1 MRKNIL
7 LFVLVLVISLA
18 TAPYFGALYD
28 RFSPQQGSTFWGLDE
43 NDALSFV
50 GFFVAYV
57 FFTPFIFELLGKG
70 NKKKWIIGLIVPPT
84 LLWIFAD
91 IYYIYIPISLGLV
104 GFALAKL
111 ISIIISKLKKPNL
124 PMVVK

>member
-18 TAPYFGALYD
+18 TAPYFGGWYD
-28 RFSPQQGSTFWGLDE
+28 KFSPHYGSWTYSKEDSVFFTG
-43 NDALSFV
+43 FV
-50 GFFVAYV
+50 LNYI

-70 NKKKWIIGLIVPPT
+70 NKKKCIIGLIVPPT